1 MINPAIEIDLEYL
14 HLDNSNP
21 RFGLFNAG
29 DEQEALTLLV
39 DTANVK
45 ELWGSIAARG
55 FERFEP
61 LIAIKDSR
69 RDGHFIV
76 IEGNRRL
83 AACQSLA
90 NPELLGARAGRVPKI
105 SAEVADSIK
114 ELPVIVVGHRSE
126 ADAYIGFKHVNGP
139 STWTSLAKARF
150 GVQLLEDA
158 SDVRPRKE
166 RMQELTQKLGDSRG
180 MLLRV
185 FVAFKIYEQAIS
197 GGIIEHH
204 GIDTEK
210 LQFSHLYTML
220 NHPPT
225 RDFLGLPAGA
235 LSEDS
240 VIANPVPDSH
250 CENLEQLFGW
260 LFGPNSV
267 IRSQGSDRPK
277 LQKVIAS
284 ATGLEA
290 LRASSDLAYSYAIAG
305 LGKED
310 WHDRLHQ
317 CAALAKQIDGD
328 TLEVLENMETE
339 ERKSAQISLA
349 RSIQYLQSAVNKISQ
364 SRV

>member
-1 MINPAIEIDLEYL
+1 MISPAKEIDLEYL
-14 HLDNSNP
+14 HLDTSNP

-29 DEQEALTLLV
+29 DEGEALTLLI

-45 ELWGSIAARG
+45 ELWGSIAARS

-61 LIAIKDSR
+61 LIAIKDPHR
-69 RDGHFIV
+69 VGHFII

-90 NPELLGARAGRVPKI
+90 KPEVLGARAGRVPKI
-105 SAEVADSIK
+105 SAEVAKTIEK
-114 ELPVIVVGHRSE
+114 LPVIVVGNRSE

-150 GVQLLEDA
+150 GVRLLEDPT
-158 SDVRPRKE
+158 DVRPRKV

-185 FVAFKIYEQAIS
+185 FVAFKIYEQAINE
-197 GGIIEHH
+197 GIVEHH
-204 GIDTEK
+204 GIDTQK
-210 LQFSHLYTML
+210 LEFSHLYTML
-220 NHPPT
+220 NHSPS
-225 RDFLGLPAGA
+225 REFLGLPAGA

-240 VIANPVPDSH
+240 VKNNPVPETH
-250 CENLEQLFGW
+250 HANLKELFGW

-284 ATGLEA
+284 ATGLDA
-290 LRASSDLAYSYAIAG
+290 LRSSGDLGYAYATAG
-305 LGKED
+305 LGREE
-310 WHDRLHQ
+310 WYDRLHQ
-317 CAALAKQIDGD
+317 CAALAKQIDAD
-328 TLEVLENMETE
+328 TLEVLETIDPEDLV
-339 ERKSAQISLA
+339 SAQATLT
-349 RSIQYLQSAVNKISQ
+349 RSVQYLQSVVRKITPPQ
-364 SRV
+364 A